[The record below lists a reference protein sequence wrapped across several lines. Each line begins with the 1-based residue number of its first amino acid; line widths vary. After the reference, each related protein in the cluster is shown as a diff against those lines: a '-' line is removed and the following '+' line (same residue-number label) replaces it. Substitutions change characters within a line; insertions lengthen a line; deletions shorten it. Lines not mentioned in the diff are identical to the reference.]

1 MLRLINKDH
10 SPPDFF
16 RYRHAET
23 GWLSKAVD
31 HYNWILEIVGHRRGN
46 SLPPIT
52 VADAENQLCQTL
64 PPGWCEHDDGERS
77 GRSWVNTR
85 LNWSQ
90 IVEGTKAY
98 VDLILSGFK
107 TVEQEEANR
116 RASIC
121 ASCYLK
127 TPPQGCGSCL
137 KIAQLI
143 VGDVAAKTTPH
154 DSYLVNQACSVCS
167 CPVKSIVHFPLSAL
181 DKADSPEKQEAF
193 PTFCWRKQGSP
204 NRVESNL

>member
-1 MLRLINKDH
+1 MLRLINRDQT
-10 SPPDFF
+10 PPDGF
-16 RYRHAET
+16 RHTHPT
-23 GWLSKAVD
+23 GYVSKAIDIYTWMQNIRAHRKANNLPQISEAEAVD
-31 HYNWILEIVGHRRGN
+31 V
-46 SLPPIT
+46 
-52 VADAENQLCQTL
+52 LCRTL
-64 PPGWCEHDDGERS
+64 PPGNCEHDSEER
-77 GRSWVNTR
+77 GTRSWVNTR

-90 IVEGTKAY
+90 IIEGTKAY

-116 RASIC
+116 RAAIC

>member
-1 MLRLINKDH
+1 MLRLINRDQT
-10 SPPDFF
+10 PPDGF
-16 RYRHAET
+16 RYTHVET
-23 GWLSKAVD
+23 GYVSRAID
-31 HYNWILEIVGHRRGN
+31 AYNWMLGIAAHRKAN
-46 SLPPIT
+46 NLPPIT
-52 VADAENQLCQTL
+52 AAQAEDQLCLIL
-64 PPGWCEHDDGERS
+64 PPGNCEYDSEER
-77 GRSWVNTR
+77 GTRIWVNTR
-85 LNWSQ
+85 LNWHQ

-98 VDLILSGFK
+98 VALIASGFK

-116 RASIC
+116 RAAIC
-121 ASCYLK
+121 SSCYLK

-143 VGDVAAKTTPH
+143 IGDVAAKTTPH

-193 PTFCWRKQGSP
+193 PTFCWRKVGGT
-204 NRVESNL
+204 NRVE